1 MQNKIKTDR
10 NKRKI
15 ILKYFLKR
23 KLLKSIILN
32 NNLSKRIRFIAST
45 KLNEITNNSLLIR
58 AKNRCIISG
67 KPRSVFRKFKLSRIV
82 IKNLASFNLING
94 LRKSSY

>member
-10 NKRKI
+10 KKRKTI
-15 ILKYFLKR
+15 IKYFLKR

-32 NNLSKRIRFIAST
+32 NNLSKRIRFLAST
-45 KLNEITNNSLLIR
+45 KLNEITNNSLSIR

-67 KPRSVFRKFKLSRIV
+67 NPRSVFRKFKLSRIV
-82 IKNLASFNLING
+82 LKNLASFNLING